1 MILAITVSTSSSQ
14 AIQKMD
20 RSKQKVSAKT
30 TQKINKQIL
39 LLQQQIET
47 LLTEKAIQGEQG
59 PQGLQGPKGD
69 TGATGPAGRDGIGT
83 AGPQGPAGLQGIQG
97 TPGMAGSNG
106 RDGAGFTTGVVFL
119 VNGNCPD
126 GTTMQGA
133 PNRWTVY
140 ANDTTGRPW
149 TTTGSSAQL
158 FFSACQVN

>member
-1 MILAITVSTSSSQ
+1 
-14 AIQKMD
+14 MD

-83 AGPQGPAGLQGIQG
+83 AGPQGPAGPTGS
-97 TPGMAGSNG
+97 AGQNG
-106 RDGAGFTTGVVFL
+106 EDGAGFTTGTIFL
-119 VNGNCPD
+119 VNGACPT
-126 GTTMQGA
+126 GSTIQGA
-133 PNRWTVY
+133 QNRWTVY
-140 ANDTTGRPW
+140 ANDTSGRPW
-149 TTTGSSAQL
+149 LTSGSSAQL
-158 FFSACQVN
+158 FLSACMAD